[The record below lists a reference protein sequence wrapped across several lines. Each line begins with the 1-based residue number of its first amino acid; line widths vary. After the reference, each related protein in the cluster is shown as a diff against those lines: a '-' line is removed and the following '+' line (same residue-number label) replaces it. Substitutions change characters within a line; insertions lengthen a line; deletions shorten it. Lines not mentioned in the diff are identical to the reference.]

1 MQNPQFSL
9 NEFPKD
15 TEFKMPNENGELTPL
30 VKRSQKM
37 EINHYWATQRAKVG
51 LVLLFSA
58 LFLIA
63 VLLQESG
70 LFENLWSGA
79 INSIWKFLL
88 GLVGLK

>member
-1 MQNPQFSL
+1 MQNPQFTL
-9 NEFPKD
+9 TEFPKD
-15 TEFKMPNENGELTPL
+15 TELKVPNENGELTPL

-51 LVLLFSA
+51 LVLLFSS
-58 LFLIA
+58 LFLIS

-70 LFENLWSGA
+70 VFQNLWSGLLA
-79 INSIWKFLL
+79 GIWKFLI